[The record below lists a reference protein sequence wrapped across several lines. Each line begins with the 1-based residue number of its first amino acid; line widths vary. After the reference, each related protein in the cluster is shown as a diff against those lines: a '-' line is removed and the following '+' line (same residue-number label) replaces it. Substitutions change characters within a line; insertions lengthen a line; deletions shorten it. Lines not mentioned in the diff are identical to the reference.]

1 MHRKARRTTAMR
13 KGRTPHSGADCV
25 GLFLLQFSSTIDKMA
40 SEEEEVNTSKKL
52 INNSLNA
59 VDEALEGFVAANPG
73 LRFS

>member
-1 MHRKARRTTAMR
+1 MHRKARRTTAR
-13 KGRTPHSGADCV
+13 DERPTARGADCEWP
-25 GLFLLQFSSTIDKMA
+25 LLPQFSSTIDKMA